1 MALESLEPRRAR
13 AVADTDALV
22 ALAHRAR
29 SGNECTCA
37 TGRGTI
43 VNFDLR
49 EPNDARAF
57 VVRGA
62 RRREVNA
69 LTWRNEHAL
78 FHASDAVVV
87 ELDARKMSAAGD
99 AAVIRRFDGAGDVVN
114 GVDVDQDDAMLAA
127 CDDAGEVIA
136 YDLSNGEI
144 SRRLRGHDGCVTAV
158 AFRRKRGASEVRDGV
173 DGLSRDEVG
182 RQGEERARADVGREE
197 HAERRGLRSWKV
209 CRARGRRVSVD
220 RRGRERE
227 GVQSAD
233 AALVG
238 VLSRRDERR
247 KRTGP
252 SPRRRLR
259 VW

>member
-1 MALESLEPRRAR
+1 MRWWRWRIAR
-13 AVADTDALV
+13 GPGT
-22 ALAHRAR
+22 R
-29 SGNECTCA
+29 CTCA

-127 CDDAGEVIA
+127 CDDAGEGDRVRFVQR
-136 YDLSNGEI
+136 EI
-144 SRRLRGHDGCVTAV
+144 FAKASRTRWVRHGGGVSKETRRERGCATA
-158 AFRRKRGASEVRDGV
+158 STD
-173 DGLSRDEVG
+173 
-182 RQGEERARADVGREE
+182 
-197 HAERRGLRSWKV
+197 
-209 CRARGRRVSVD
+209 CRAMKWDVKAKSVPVRTWDARNMLSAEDYGRGKFAARGGRRVSVD

-238 VLSRRDERR
+238 VLSRARR
-247 KRTGP
+247 AKKTHRAFAASP
-252 SPRRRLR
+252 SPRVGMDR
-259 VW
+259 